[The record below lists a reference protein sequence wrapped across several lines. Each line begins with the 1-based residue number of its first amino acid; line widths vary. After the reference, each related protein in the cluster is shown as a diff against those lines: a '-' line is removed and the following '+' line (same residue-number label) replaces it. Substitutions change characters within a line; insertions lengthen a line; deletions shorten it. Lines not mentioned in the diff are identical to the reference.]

1 MRSEETSME
10 RFSKVWARVSAAA
23 APPFDVARSAER
35 LVRAMG
41 AGSARRP
48 ATVRRWPLLAAAVLA
63 PCLLALVAIGMLVR
77 RPALLVTID
86 GRPTTQETHFG
97 GREAKTLGFA
107 GGSTVAI
114 APDSRVD
121 VVAASP
127 EKVAVVLKHGT
138 ADFDVVRR
146 ANANWSI
153 AAGPFEVRV
162 LGTAFRVAW
171 APDRRRFSVS
181 VTRGQVV
188 VNGPLLEREQAV
200 SAGFTCSVDLETGQS
215 WRGATLTPDSSV
227 PEPAPASS
235 GSAGPPPLEPEPAP
249 ARLQATPAKSGTF
262 NTAQSGEKA
271 HGKGPQSWRELER
284 EGQFDKAIEAAVR
297 GGLDEIYDLASA
309 EDLMSLARA
318 ARLVGR
324 GDISTGALLSCRK
337 RFPGTK
343 DASMAAYLLGRN
355 ASPPDAVR
363 WFSAYLAEQPA
374 GAWARE
380 AMGRLAEAHFAMGN
394 KVLAR
399 DAAQKYLN
407 RYPSGPH
414 ADFAKM
420 VLAQ

>member
-48 ATVRRWPLLAAAVLA
+48 ASVRRWPLLAAAVLA
-63 PCLLALVAIGMLVR
+63 PCLLALVAIVMLAR
-77 RPALLVTID
+77 RPAMLVTID
-86 GRPTTQETHFG
+86 GRPATQETHFG
-97 GREAKTLGFA
+97 GREAKSLGFA
-107 GGSTVAI
+107 GGSTVSV
-114 APDSRVD
+114 APDSQVD

-127 EKVAVVLKHGT
+127 EKVALVLKHGT

-146 ANANWSI
+146 ADANWSI

-171 APDRRRFSVS
+171 APDKRRFSVS

-215 WRGATLTPDSSV
+215 SRGAMLTPDSV
-227 PEPAPASS
+227 PEPAPAR
-235 GSAGPPPLEPEPAP
+235 SAEPPPEDLAP
-249 ARLQATPAKSGTF
+249 AGLQATPAKSGTS
-262 NTAQSGEKA
+262 NSARSGERA
-271 HGKGPQSWRELER
+271 PGKGAQSWRELER
-284 EGQFDKAIEAAVR
+284 EGQFDKAVEAAVR

-318 ARLVGR
+318 ARLIGR

-363 WFSAYLAEQPA
+363 WFSAYLAEQPT

>member
-48 ATVRRWPLLAAAVLA
+48 ASVRRWPLLAAAVLA
-63 PCLLALVAIGMLVR
+63 PCVLVLVAIGMYVR
-77 RPALLVTID
+77 RPAPLVTID

-127 EKVAVVLKHGT
+127 EKVAVALKHGT

-215 WRGATLTPDSSV
+215 WRGATLTPDSV

-235 GSAGPPPLEPEPAP
+235 AEPPPVEPAP
-249 ARLQATPAKSGTF
+249 AALQSAPVKSGASNSARSADT
-262 NTAQSGEKA
+262 A
-271 HGKGPQSWRELER
+271 HGKGAQSWRELER
-284 EGQFDKAIEAAVR
+284 EGQFDKAVEAAVR
-297 GGLDEIYDLASA
+297 DGLDEIYDLASA

-318 ARLVGR
+318 ARLIGR
-324 GDISTGALLSCRK
+324 GDIGTGALLSCRR

-380 AMGRLAEAHFAMGN
+380 AMGRLAEAHVAMGN

-399 DAAQKYLN
+399 EAAQKYLN

>member
-1 MRSEETSME
+1 MRSEDTPME
-10 RFSKVWARVSAAA
+10 RFSKAWARASAAA
-23 APPFDVARSAER
+23 APPFDMARSAER
-35 LVRAMG
+35 LVRSMG
-41 AGSARRP
+41 GGGARR
-48 ATVRRWPLLAAAVLA
+48 AASSRRWPLLAAAVVV
-63 PCLLALVAIGMLVR
+63 PCLLALAATGILAR
-77 RPALLVTID
+77 KPALSVTID
-86 GRPTTQETHFG
+86 GRPTTQETDFG
-97 GREAKTLGFA
+97 GHEVKTLGFA

-162 LGTAFRVAW
+162 LGTAFRVEW
-171 APDRRRFSVS
+171 SPDRRRFSVS

-200 SAGFTCSVDLETGQS
+200 SAGFSCAVDLETGQS
-215 WRGATLTPDSSV
+215 WRGATLAPDSAV

-235 GSAGPPPLEPEPAP
+235 GSAEPAP
-249 ARLQATPAKSGTF
+249 AGLQATPAKSGTL
-262 NTAQSGEKA
+262 NTAQPGEKA
-271 HGKGPQSWRELER
+271 HGKGLSWRELER
-284 EGQFDKAIEAAVR
+284 EGQFDKAVDAAVR